1 MPFLEDEELYLSI
14 AIEEVDDDCENVLD
28 GVSEAPKKHPEGSSA
43 PHKRS
48 MRAAINQ
55 MCKECIYDDEFK
67 GGGTWRMQTAACTVT
82 KCPLWEFRPVDRPR
96 KVKTEE

>member
-1 MPFLEDEELYLSI
+1 MPFLEDEELYLGI
-14 AIEEVDDDCENVLD
+14 AIEEVADDCENVLD
-28 GVSEAPKKHPEGSSA
+28 GVSEAPKK
-43 PHKRS
+43 RS

-55 MCKECIYDDEFK
+55 MCKECVYDDEFK